1 MSFVWD
7 NNGNL
12 IQDDTRFY
20 GYDHSNR
27 LTFVLMDGDT
37 YNFAYNGLGD
47 RLRQTV
53 NGMPTNYW
61 LDINSGLTQVLEDGR
76 SAYLYGAG
84 RIGEEQPGGWK
95 YPLGDALGSVRQITD
110 LASDVML
117 AQGYKPFGSVL
128 STTGDVSTNYGF
140 TGEWTDGSDLIH
152 LRTRYYSPYLN
163 QWIQPD
169 PIVPDPYIPAD
180 WNRYAYV
187 RNNPINYTDPSGMAP
202 PSPWDNRNLTDWL
215 IREMRANSA
224 SAEVY
229 RIAYFN
235 DVARKLVSISYANA
249 NAPLAAAFKGFAY
262 DDWIRLVAT
271 GHRWDFKPGIHLK
284 LDRRDTVALCHRD
297 GCEWYEYSVPGNIH
311 YAFVGRAAGFSPD
324 ELHWGASY
332 AEVTDIAHRKLFE
345 DLGRWIIEYHTDLT
359 CFSRTLRIDLF
370 VNLEWWETGFDDPAD
385 FAAVSMGVDLYRSPS
400 GLGSFGTLLKLYSPR
415 LSHMPEPPAPF
426 RNPSWP
432 YPLGYFDGSGG

>member
-1 MSFVWD
+1 MILLGETMTVVSD
-7 NNGNL
+7 NV
-12 IQDDTRFY
+12 Y
-20 GYDHSNR
+20 
-27 LTFVLMDGDT
+27 
-37 YNFAYNGLGD
+37 
-47 RLRQTV
+47 
-53 NGMPTNYW
+53 
-61 LDINSGLTQVLEDGR
+61 
-76 SAYLYGAG
+76 
-84 RIGEEQPGGWK
+84 
-95 YPLGDALGSVRQITD
+95 
-110 LASDVML
+110 
-117 AQGYKPFGSVL
+117 
-128 STTGDVSTNYGF
+128 
-140 TGEWTDGSDLIH
+140 
-152 LRTRYYSPYLN
+152 
-163 QWIQPD
+163 
-169 PIVPDPYIPAD
+169 VP
-180 WNRYAYV
+180 
-187 RNNPINYTDPSGMAP
+187 
-202 PSPWDNRNLTDWL
+202 
-215 IREMRANSA
+215 ANSA
-224 SAEVY
+224 SAEVN